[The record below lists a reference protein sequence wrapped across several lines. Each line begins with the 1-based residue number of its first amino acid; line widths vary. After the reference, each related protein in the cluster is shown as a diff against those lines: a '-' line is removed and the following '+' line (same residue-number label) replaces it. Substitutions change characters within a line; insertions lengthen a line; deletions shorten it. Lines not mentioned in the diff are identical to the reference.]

1 MYNSTLTLTSYSIT
15 SHYTSPL
22 CTVRTSLLL
31 SGMER
36 LALLL
41 INGRGVPQRDAQRAV
56 QLMLHA
62 LSHISSGQSK
72 ISGVQALLKQLV
84 LSYRIVFLR
93 LCEFLRARLSL
104 KYVHRAVVRV
114 RDRIK
119 SMSMYRHGQGQGQGQ
134 GQGRERYRYPSDDSK
149 ASTALHC
156 TAVLLSHCRSLHRA
170 SSLNCNAAPPRFTW
184 LQ

>member
-1 MYNSTLTLTSYSIT
+1 
-15 SHYTSPL
+15 
-22 CTVRTSLLL
+22 
-31 SGMER
+31 MER

-104 KYVHRAVVRV
+104 RYVHRAAVRV

-119 SMSMYRHGQGQGQGQ
+119 SMSMYRQGQGQGQ
-134 GQGRERYRYPSDDSK
+134 GQERYRYPSDDSK

-156 TAVLLSHCRSLHRA
+156 TALHCTALLFFYCT
-170 SSLNCNAAPPRFTW
+170 AALFIA
-184 LQ
+184 LLL

>member
-1 MYNSTLTLTSYSIT
+1 
-15 SHYTSPL
+15 
-22 CTVRTSLLL
+22 
-31 SGMER
+31 MER

-62 LSHISSGQSK
+62 LSHISSGQAK

-93 LCEFLRARLSL
+93 LCEFLRARLSWR
-104 KYVHRAVVRV
+104 YVHRAAVRV
-114 RDRIK
+114 RERIK
-119 SMSMYRHGQGQGQGQ
+119 SMHRHGQGQGQD
-134 GQGRERYRYPSDDSK
+134 RFRYPSDDSK

-156 TAVLLSHCRSLHRA
+156 TALLFKCTQLSLLLLTALLLLLCSSSLLLLSYAHSE
-170 SSLNCNAAPPRFTW
+170 
-184 LQ
+184 LQHDA

>member
-1 MYNSTLTLTSYSIT
+1 MSS
-15 SHYTSPL
+15 L

-104 KYVHRAVVRV
+104 RYVHRAAVRV

-119 SMSMYRHGQGQGQGQ
+119 SMSMYRQGQGQGQ
-134 GQGRERYRYPSDDSK
+134 ERYRYPSDDSK
-149 ASTALHC
+149 ASTALYC
-156 TAVLLSHCRSLHRA
+156 TALHFTALLFFYCT
-170 SSLNCNAAPPRFTW
+170 AALFIA
-184 LQ
+184 LLL

>member
-1 MYNSTLTLTSYSIT
+1 
-15 SHYTSPL
+15 
-22 CTVRTSLLL
+22 
-31 SGMER
+31 MER

-62 LSHISSGQSK
+62 LSHISSGQAK

-93 LCEFLRARLSL
+93 LCEFLRARLSWR
-104 KYVHRAVVRV
+104 YVHRAAVRV

-119 SMSMYRHGQGQGQGQ
+119 SMHRHGQGQGQD
-134 GQGRERYRYPSDDSK
+134 RFRYPSDDSK

-156 TAVLLSHCRSLHRA
+156 TALLFKCTQLLFFFFSSLHCCCYSVRHHC
-170 SSLNCNAAPPRFTW
+170 SSSFILTVSCNMMHDVAPRPVG
-184 LQ
+184 

>member
-1 MYNSTLTLTSYSIT
+1 
-15 SHYTSPL
+15 
-22 CTVRTSLLL
+22 
-31 SGMER
+31 MER

-62 LSHISSGQSK
+62 LSHISSGQAK

-93 LCEFLRARLSL
+93 LCEFLRARLSWR
-104 KYVHRAVVRV
+104 YVHRAAVRV

-119 SMSMYRHGQGQGQGQ
+119 SMHRHGQGQGQD
-134 GQGRERYRYPSDDSK
+134 RFRYPSDDSK

-156 TAVLLSHCRSLHRA
+156 TAVQMHSTALLLLLTAVLLLLC
-170 SSLNCNAAPPRFTW
+170 SSPLLLLFYPYSELQHVLLMHDVAPRPVG
-184 LQ
+184 

>member
-1 MYNSTLTLTSYSIT
+1 
-15 SHYTSPL
+15 
-22 CTVRTSLLL
+22 
-31 SGMER
+31 MER

-62 LSHISSGQSK
+62 LSHISSGQAK

-93 LCEFLRARLSL
+93 LCEFLRARLSWR
-104 KYVHRAVVRV
+104 YVHRAAVRV

-119 SMSMYRHGQGQGQGQ
+119 SMHRHGQGQGQD
-134 GQGRERYRYPSDDSK
+134 RFRYPSDDSK

-156 TAVLLSHCRSLHRA
+156 TALQCTALHCCSNALNCLFFFSLHCCCYSVRHHC
-170 SSLNCNAAPPRFTW
+170 SSSFMLTVSCNMILMHDIDA
-184 LQ
+184 

>member
-1 MYNSTLTLTSYSIT
+1 
-15 SHYTSPL
+15 
-22 CTVRTSLLL
+22 
-31 SGMER
+31 MER

-62 LSHISSGQSK
+62 LSHISSGQAK

-93 LCEFLRARLSL
+93 LCEFLRARLSWR
-104 KYVHRAVVRV
+104 YVHRAAVRV

-119 SMSMYRHGQGQGQGQ
+119 SMHRHGQGQGQD
-134 GQGRERYRYPSDDSK
+134 RFRYPSDDSK
-149 ASTALHC
+149 ASTALLFKCTQLLFFFFSLQCCCYSVRHHC
-156 TAVLLSHCRSLHRA
+156 
-170 SSLNCNAAPPRFTW
+170 SSSFILTVSCNMCY
-184 LQ
+184 